1 VIKIVVDSICD
12 LPKHLLEE
20 YDIKVMPL
28 NVILNDVV
36 YRDGVDIQI
45 EDVYDQMRQ
54 GVVPKTSQISPEV
67 IYEVFGNYFKS
78 AQDFIYLAFS
88 SALSGSCSLAKMIQ
102 KEMQAQYPSVKMEVV
117 DSKSGSLGIGLIA
130 LQAAKM
136 AQKGYDFHTIMGQ
149 IDFMIK
155 HVEHILAITDLSW
168 LVKGGR
174 IGKIIGKTGSILD
187 IRPILEVQDGHIKV
201 IGAARGNRKM
211 LNAVA
216 DLVLQ
221 RIKDFPG
228 QLVGIGHAEDLVNAQ
243 AMERILK
250 EKVGLSH
257 FMIDKIGCVLGA
269 HLGIGGVGV
278 LFFNKKPDL
287 YID

>member
-1 VIKIVVDSICD
+1 MIKIIVDSICD
-12 LPKHLLEE
+12 LPKHLLDE

-36 YRDGVDIQI
+36 YRDGVDIQV

-67 IYEVFGNYFKS
+67 IYEVFGNYYQS

-88 SALSGSCSLAKMIQ
+88 SVLSGSCNLARVIQ
-102 KEMQAQYPSVKMEVV
+102 KELQAEYPNVRTEVV

-136 AQKGYDFHTIMGQ
+136 AQKGYDFQTILGQ

-155 HVEHILAITDLSW
+155 HVEHILAISDLSW

-174 IGKIIGKTGSILD
+174 IAKIIGKTGSILD
-187 IRPILEVQDGHIKV
+187 IRPILEIHDGHLKV

-211 LNAVA
+211 LNSVA
-216 DLVLQ
+216 ELVMH
-221 RIKDFPG
+221 RIKDFPE
-228 QLVGIGHAEDLVNAQ
+228 QLVGIGHSEDFMNAKNI
-243 AMERILK
+243 ERLLK
-250 EKVGLSH
+250 EKCGLTH
-257 FMIDKIGCVLGA
+257 FVIDKIGCVLGT
-269 HLGIGGVGV
+269 HLGIGGIGV
-278 LFFNKKPDL
+278 LFFNKKPEL
-287 YID
+287 YIE

>member
-1 VIKIVVDSICD
+1 
-12 LPKHLLEE
+12 LEE

-28 NVILNDVV
+28 NVILNDIV
-36 YRDGVDIQI
+36 YRDGVDIQV

-54 GVVPKTSQISPEV
+54 GVVPKTSQISPEE
-67 IYEVFGNYFKS
+67 IYEVFGNYFQS

-88 SALSGSCSLAKMIQ
+88 SVLSGSCNLAKVIL
-102 KEMQAQYPSVKMEVV
+102 KELQAEYPNVKTEVV

-136 AQKGYDFHTIMGQ
+136 AQKGYDFQTILGQ

-155 HVEHILAITDLSW
+155 HVEHILAISDLSW

-187 IRPILEVQDGHIKV
+187 IRPILEIQDGHLKV
-201 IGAARGNRKM
+201 VGAARGNRKM

-216 DLVLQ
+216 DMVMQ
-221 RIKDFPG
+221 RIKDFPE
-228 QLVGIGHAEDLVNAQ
+228 QLIGIGHSEDFMNAKN
-243 AMERILK
+243 MERLLK
-250 EKVGLSH
+250 EKGGLTH
-257 FMIDKIGCVLGA
+257 FMIDKIGCVLGT

-278 LFFNKKPDL
+278 LFFNKKPEL
-287 YID
+287 YIE